1 MKAAYITKTGP
12 PEVITYGDLP
22 TPQPTPSQCLVKV
35 SAADVNP
42 IDIYIRA
49 GLIPAQISFPY
60 IIGRDLAGVVVKT
73 GAQIKNYKD
82 GDRVWVT
89 GQGVGTR
96 QGTSAEYAVVDE
108 QWLHPTPGNVSDEH
122 IAAISLVGITAH

>member
-12 PEVITYGDLP
+12 PEVIVYGDLT
-22 TPQPTPSQCLVKV
+22 TPEPGPAECLVKV

-42 IDIYIRA
+42 IDVYIRA

-60 IIGRDLAGVVVKT
+60 IIGRDLAGVVMKV
-73 GAQIKNYKD
+73 GAQVKGFKE

-89 GQGVGTR
+89 GQGVGNR
-96 QGTSAEYAVVDE
+96 QGTSAEFVAVDE
-108 QWLHPTPGNVSDEH
+108 Q
-122 IAAISLVGITAH
+122 